1 MELENNNKL
10 EFLDIVVERTDSPL
24 TKISTRVKPNDK
36 GLYYNFA
43 SFIPMMYKRSKIFT
57 LAYRAYR
64 IASDM
69 LVFDKDIFKLE
80 AKLKRNGSQETSLRP
95 R

>member
-1 MELENNNKL
+1 MIYTICNLELENNNKL

-24 TKISTRVKPNDK
+24 TKTLTRVKPTDK
-36 GLYYNFA
+36 GLYYHFA
-43 SFIPMMYKRSKIFT
+43 SFIPMMYKHNKIFT

-80 AKLKRNGSQETSLRP
+80 TKP
-95 R
+95 WPI

>member
-24 TKISTRVKPNDK
+24 TKTSTRVKPTDK
-36 GLYYNFA
+36 VMYYNFA
-43 SFIPMMYKRSKIFT
+43 SFIPMMYKRNKIFM

-69 LVFDKDIFKLE
+69 LVFDKDIFKL
-80 AKLKRNGSQETSLRP
+80 
-95 R
+95 